1 MKFIK
6 ALALSAAVTAYVG
19 TAHADDGAYVNVGVD
34 TLEFDNY
41 GVGGKVGYNF
51 AGGTF
56 GVEVQGSL
64 GVVDEEVTSGVD
76 FGYDY
81 IAGGFVTLSLPIGQ
95 RFSLI
100 SRTGYYFSEF
110 SASSSTDSASASI
123 DGFAGGTGV
132 QYMLDDNN
140 GIRLDYTWLDGGDN
154 GGNANSGSISYVR
167 KF

>member
-1 MKFIK
+1 MKIIK
-6 ALALSAAVTAYVG
+6 ALAVSAAMVAYVG

-34 TLEFDNY
+34 TFEFDNY

-56 GVEVQGSL
+56 GVEIQGSL
-64 GVVDEEVTSGVD
+64 GLVDEEVTSTVD
-76 FGYDY
+76 QGYDY

-110 SASSSTDSASASI
+110 TASSSTSSASTSI
-123 DGFAGGTGV
+123 DGFAAGTGV
-132 QYMLDDNN
+132 QYMFDDDN
-140 GIRLDYTWLDGGDN
+140 GIRLDYTVLDGQ
-154 GGNANSGSISYVR
+154 GGSANTGSLSFVR
-167 KF
+167 RF